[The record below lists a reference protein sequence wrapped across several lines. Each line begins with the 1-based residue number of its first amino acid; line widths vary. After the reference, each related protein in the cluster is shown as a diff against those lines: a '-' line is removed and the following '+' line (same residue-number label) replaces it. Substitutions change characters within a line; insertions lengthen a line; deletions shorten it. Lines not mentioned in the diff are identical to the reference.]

1 MLKILMH
8 CLWGGCCVVV
18 LYGCFSKVPQVQYY
32 ELNAEGGALEVTSTS
47 FTRMLSWE
55 IDVAPKIASKKIA
68 YKDHANAIA
77 YFSRNAWIEP
87 FPILLQSLMQ
97 KVAANLGISNAKD
110 ALEHLKIEVLDC
122 YFDTQK
128 EQVFVRILVEFN
140 GSRSLFVR
148 VASVESGGFIR
159 IIEAFER
166 VFNAL
171 FVEILTKESGR

>member
-1 MLKILMH
+1 M
-8 CLWGGCCVVV
+8 
-18 LYGCFSKVPQVQYY
+18 
-32 ELNAEGGALEVTSTS
+32 
-47 FTRMLSWE
+47 
-55 IDVAPKIASKKIA
+55 
-68 YKDHANAIA
+68 
-77 YFSRNAWIEP
+77 
-87 FPILLQSLMQ
+87 
-97 KVAANLGISNAKD
+97 
-110 ALEHLKIEVLDC
+110 LDC